1 MLILCK
7 EMGINLGKEN
17 GFWQKMPRA
26 IFGKGIKM
34 ELNNVRDNIENIDL
48 SKYGAKSNP
57 PETLQEHTE
66 KVERELEILKNL
78 NYIPSEQIY
87 QLAKIACHYHDYGK
101 MNPEFQ
107 KRIQSTGRK
116 RKFDST
122 KEVPHNILSVFFLD
136 KEVLG
141 EDYYKVAYSVMRH
154 HSSYID
160 YDEEIMIEQPEL
172 IGKLLAE
179 FSEKIALNMRRRTLN
194 KITKMQNDYETIWIK
209 GLLHR
214 CDYSASAG
222 VVVEYENDF
231 LEEKMGHYMSGWK
244 KNALQLFCQENTN
257 QNIIVKAQT
266 GMGKTEAGLL
276 WLGDSKG
283 FFVLPLKVAINAIYD
298 RIRKD
303 ILQEEK
309 IQESVGLLHS
319 DIISCYLDRAGDLGE
334 EITTKEY
341 VDRTK
346 QLCMPITVATLD
358 QLFDFVFKCSGYEMK
373 LVTLA
378 YSKIIIDEIQMY
390 SPDLLAY
397 LIYGISK
404 IHEFGGKV
412 AVLTATLAPFIR
424 DLLVE
429 NAFLGDVVESEL
441 PFVEEEKARHRVK
454 VCEDTLNIEW
464 IVKVYHKNKEAGKS
478 NKILVVCNTVKKAQ
492 EIYEELR
499 EFLNEKEL
507 YLLHKKFIER
517 ERVEKEH
524 EILKFGK
531 TYSEDGSLDQQSG
544 IWIATSIVE
553 ASLDIDFDVLFT
565 ELQDLNSLFQRM
577 GRCNRK
583 GVKEI
588 AEYNCYVYLHID
600 EILIRNGRR
609 GFIDKKIH
617 QLSKDALKNF
627 DGVLTEKKKMELI
640 DVYFTMEQVKTSDFV
655 KEYEETYQMISE
667 AVIDEFDKKSAKLRD
682 IVSYT
687 VIPKSVYENNQE
699 EIEECLSILEEETI
713 SYERRVKVLKQIS
726 QFTLSVEPHIYD
738 AKPSV
743 IYRTNIFE
751 TKKYTP
757 IAVIDCC
764 YDEMGFKKTEGAG
777 YGWW

>member
-1 MLILCK
+1 MAF
-7 EMGINLGKEN
+7 GR
-17 GFWQKMPRA
+17 KMPRA

-66 KVERELEILKNL
+66 KVERELEVLKKL

-116 RKFDST
+116 IKFDST
-122 KEVPHNILSVFFLD
+122 KEVPHNMLSVFFLD

-172 IGKLLAE
+172 IEKLLAE
-179 FSEKIALNMRRRTLN
+179 FSEKITLNMRRRTLN

-222 VVVEYENDF
+222 LVVEYENNF
-231 LEEKMGHYMSGWK
+231 MEEKMEDYMNGWE
-244 KNALQLFCQENTN
+244 KNALQLFCIANAN
-257 QNIIVKAQT
+257 KNMIVKAQT

-276 WLGDSKG
+276 WMGNSKG

-298 RIRKD
+298 RIRSD
-303 ILQEEK
+303 ILKEEK
-309 IQESVGLLHS
+309 IQERVGLLHS
-319 DIISCYLDRAGDLGE
+319 DIISCYLDRMEKVEE

-346 QLCMPITVATLD
+346 QLSMPITVATLD
-358 QLFDFVFKCSGYEMK
+358 QLFDFVFKCGGYEMK

-441 PFVEEEKARHRVK
+441 PFVEEDKARHRVK

-464 IVKVYHKNKEAGKS
+464 IVKVYHENKEAGKS

-499 EFLNEKEL
+499 DFIKEKEL
-507 YLLHKKFIER
+507 FLLHKKFIEK
-517 ERVEKEH
+517 ERVQKEQ
-524 EILKFGK
+524 EILSFGK
-531 TYSEDGSLDQQSG
+531 TYAEDGSLDKRSG

-553 ASLDIDFDVLFT
+553 ASLDIDFDILFT

-583 GVKEI
+583 GVKDITEN
-588 AEYNCYVYLHID
+588 NCYVYLKIN
-600 EILIRNGRR
+600 EQLIRNGKK
-609 GFIDKKIH
+609 GFIDRKIYE
-617 QLSKDALKNF
+617 LSKSALKGF
-627 DGVLTEKKKMELI
+627 DGVLSEKKKMELI
-640 DVYFTMEQVKTSDFV
+640 DTYFTMEQVRTSDFM

-667 AVIDEFDKKSAKLRD
+667 SVNDEFDRSNAKLRD

-687 VIPKSVYENNQE
+687 VIPKCVYESNQQK
-699 EIEECLSILEEETI
+699 IEEFLSELERENST
-713 SYERRVKVLKQIS
+713 YEKRVKILQHLN
-726 QFTLSVEPHIYD
+726 QYTLSVEPYIYD

-743 IYRTNIFE
+743 IYIKNIFE
-751 TKKYTP
+751 NKKYTP
-757 IAVIDCC
+757 IAVIDCH
-764 YDEMGFKKTEGAG
+764 YDEMGFRKTEGAG
-777 YGWW
+777 FEIW